1 MALQSYSVSYSTDG
15 INYTALTNVQNIN
28 LNIGIF
34 AQLDQIRAS
43 TASVVI
49 RYPTGYASPIT
60 ALKSGTYLSVKN
72 NTVPASAYDLW
83 LGKIADVTVQYG
95 IPYAGGVGQADFL
108 SITAEGFFADLGRM
122 NGNSYAMSAGTLPA
136 QMTAATGQTGLSIA
150 WLGSVTRTG
159 AATTVSGTWADW
171 VARTALSNNAR
182 LWDGLSTGANDVAIV
197 SPFNSAV
204 TEYNFSDTPTGNDQ
218 IYDQINFD
226 SLSDNYYTQVTVS
239 TESFGSSTVTDAG
252 ATVPYRTYEVN
263 TINAS
268 TGQATDFANYLLSNY
283 KTPRLAISSISAI
296 AEAQSS
302 FKLDKLVT
310 GSTIANY
317 PGQTIS
323 VTFRGTTYV
332 CIIEGVTMSATPA
345 GTRFTFSL
353 SGADLNAYL
362 ILGNTT
368 FGRLDYNKLGY

>member
-1 MALQSYSVSYSTDG
+1 MP
-15 INYTALTNVQNIN
+15 
-28 LNIGIF
+28 
-34 AQLDQIRAS
+34 R
-43 TASVVI
+43 
-49 RYPTGYASPIT
+49 
-60 ALKSGTYLSVKN
+60 
-72 NTVPASAYDLW
+72 
-83 LGKIADVTVQYG
+83 
-95 IPYAGGVGQADFL
+95 
-108 SITAEGFFADLGRM
+108 
-122 NGNSYAMSAGTLPA
+122 GTL
-136 QMTAATGQTGLSIA
+136 
-150 WLGSVTRTG
+150 TG

-239 TESFGSSTVTDAG
+239 TESFGSSTVTDTG
-252 ATVPYRTYEVN
+252 ATVPYRTYQVN

-283 KTPRLAISSISAI
+283 KTPRLAISSVSAI

-310 GSTIANY
+310 GSTVANY

-353 SGADLNAYL
+353 SGADLNSYL
-362 ILGNTT
+362 ILDNAT